1 MYKDRVIDIDKYR
14 QFASI
19 LGSLKGIRD
28 RFDNFVSRDTVLE
41 YSTAQAAKIKEYMD
55 AITEDVSGLKIIDL
69 FDPEF
74 LDNDLYDDGLVFTQS
89 IFMEMRNSVRLLNEL
104 RVAPQRT
111 VVDLNEANR
120 VVSNEILPYAMVRL
134 LTDYQ
139 TAIKEHDVE
148 SLAVKTIEEATR
160 DQVVQVVTPDF
171 YLREIGVE
179 VPENIDSIFSEYEY
193 EYNEFVD
200 GRVEAILTSL
210 LEDLDTPAFIVFQ
223 GVSEFRSKL
232 AEIFAADQEV
242 VDYYNTVDPS
252 KFIYDTNGTM
262 NKAAAFMSKLPSTE
276 INEVRT
282 KVMEALRSFI
292 DSNKFGDFE
301 VQGPQDKRPLLRTV
315 AMVDILLHAF
325 VLASADVWDVS
336 KETEEQL
343 EDTTQYVVTL
353 INVEISNRLV
363 GADEDIGVSEYT
375 AYRFLSCVSV
385 ANDLVVA
392 RNAVLRWRLPSWG
405 TAISTL
411 GTILLQMFNP
421 EKYEEQQKAKEEYFS
436 QAIQQGL

>member
-28 RFDNFVSRDTVLE
+28 RFDNFVSKTAVLE
-41 YSTAQAAKIKEYMD
+41 YSTAQAEKIKEYMD
-55 AITEDVSGLKIIDL
+55 TMTEDVSGLKIVDL

-89 IFMEMRNSVRLLNEL
+89 IYMEMRNSVRLLNEL
-104 RVAPQRT
+104 RVAPQRS

-139 TAIKEHDVE
+139 TAIKEHDVN
-148 SLAVKTIEEATR
+148 SMAVQTIEEATR

-171 YLREIGVE
+171 YLREIGVD
-179 VPENIDSIFSEYEY
+179 VPENIDDIFSEYEAD
-193 EYNEFVD
+193 YNEYVD
-200 GRVEAILTSL
+200 GRVETILATL
-210 LEDLDTPAFIVFQ
+210 LNDLDNPAFIVLQ
-223 GVSEFRSKL
+223 GVSELRSTL
-232 AEIFAADQEV
+232 AEIFASDQEIV
-242 VDYYNTVDPS
+242 EYYNTIDPA
-252 KFIYDTNGTM
+252 KFIYDTNNTM
-262 NKAAAFMSKLPSTE
+262 NKAGAFMAKVPSTE
-276 INEVRT
+276 VAEIRT
-282 KVMEALRSFI
+282 KIMEALRKFI
-292 DSNKFGDFE
+292 DVNKFGDFE
-301 VQGPQDKRPLLRTV
+301 VQGSQGKRPLLRTI
-315 AMVDILLHAF
+315 AMVDIMLHAF

-336 KETEEQL
+336 KETEDQL
-343 EDTTQYVVTL
+343 NPTTQYVVNL
-353 INVEISNRLV
+353 INAEISDRLI

-411 GTILLQMFNP
+411 GMLLMQIFNP
-421 EKYEEQQKAKEEYFS
+421 ERYEQEQKAKEEYFA
-436 QAIQQGL
+436 QVMQNQ